1 VTGVGTLRRVD
12 ERHAGTGYLALPE
25 GGEGPGVLVLH
36 AWWGLTDFTRSFCDR
51 LAAEGFVVLAPD
63 LFDGRTSD
71 SPAEA
76 EAMLAAADAN
86 ELAHLCRSSLA
97 TLRSLP
103 ATPDGPVGIVGFSM
117 GASLGLW
124 LSARVPDAVAATTA
138 FYGGQDIDFAGASSA
153 YLGHYAETD
162 PFVDEDGLV
171 LLEADLHLL
180 GLDTAFHRYP
190 GTGHWFFEADR
201 PEHDPAAAE
210 LAWERTI
217 AFLREHLQPR

>member
-1 VTGVGTLRRVD
+1 MV
-12 ERHAGTGYLALPE
+12 
-25 GGEGPGVLVLH
+25 
-36 AWWGLTDFTRSFCDR
+36 
-51 LAAEGFVVLAPD
+51 
-63 LFDGRTSD
+63 
-71 SPAEA
+71 
-76 EAMLAAADAN
+76 
-86 ELAHLCRSSLA
+86 A
-97 TLRSLP
+97 T
-103 ATPDGPVGIVGFSM
+103 
-117 GASLGLW
+117 
-124 LSARVPDAVAATTA
+124 AVY
-138 FYGGQDIDFAGASSA
+138 YGGQDIDFAGASSA

-217 AFLREHLQPR
+217 AFVYDNGEETAQIIAAACDVELQVVESLEKLWIMYQNLKKGINRCVKKKISKFSY